1 MNTQSQTANDRTM
14 TEQKKCCWQR
24 WMRGRLL
31 TSILLLVI
39 SLLSA
44 PVGAQGVDFPQR
56 RNTFTPGELAILPP
70 YCSNMQG
77 FPGYEGPAGDRW
89 RGLLG
94 EDFQHFH
101 HYCRGLRD
109 VHFARTA
116 VVNVQQRRFLW
127 ERSISEYQYM
137 IRNSKPTM
145 ALLPEIY
152 FKMGESFLELGRL
165 SDAQLAFESA
175 RKLKPDYWP
184 AYTRWIDELL
194 KLKQFATA
202 REVAEVGLRQLP
214 DHPELRVRLEHAHAG
229 MGSRAPR

>member
-1 MNTQSQTANDRTM
+1 MV
-14 TEQKKCCWQR
+14 
-24 WMRGRLL
+24 
-31 TSILLLVI
+31 LLLVI
-39 SLLSA
+39 GLLLSVMSL
-44 PVGAQGVDFPQR
+44 PSPAQEIDIPKR
-56 RNTFTPGELAILPP
+56 RNSFTPGELAVLPP
-70 YCSNMQG
+70 YCANIMG
-77 FPGYEGPAGDRW
+77 FPGYEGPPGDRW
-89 RGLLG
+89 RELLG
-94 EDFQHFH
+94 SDFQHFH

-109 VHFARTA
+109 VYFARVA
-116 VVNVQQRRFLW
+116 VVPAAQRRFLW
-127 ERSISEYQYM
+127 ERSISEYEYM
-137 IRNSKPTM
+137 INNSSPTM
-145 ALLPEIY
+145 ALMPEIY
-152 FKMGESFLELGRL
+152 FKKGESYLELGRL

>member
-1 MNTQSQTANDRTM
+1 MKQLFP
-14 TEQKKCCWQR
+14 
-24 WMRGRLL
+24 LL
-31 TSILLLVI
+31 GLPRVAVGGLAVSVLQVLGF
-39 SLLSA
+39 SA
-44 PVGAQGVDFPQR
+44 SAQGVDIPQR
-56 RNTFTPGELAILPP
+56 RGAFTAGELAILPP

-77 FPGYEGPAGDRW
+77 FPGYEGPEGDRW

-94 EDFQHFH
+94 DDFQHFH

-116 VVNVQQRRFLW
+116 VVSAQHRRFLW
-127 ERSISEYQYM
+127 ERSIGEYQYM

-145 ALLPEIY
+145 PLLPEIF
-152 FKMGESFLELGRL
+152 FKMGESYLELGRL
-165 SDAQLAFESA
+165 ADAQLAFESA

-202 REVAEVGLRQLP
+202 REVAEEGLRQLP
-214 DHPELRVRLEHAHAG
+214 DHPELRVRLERAQAG
-229 MGSRAPR
+229 AGARASR